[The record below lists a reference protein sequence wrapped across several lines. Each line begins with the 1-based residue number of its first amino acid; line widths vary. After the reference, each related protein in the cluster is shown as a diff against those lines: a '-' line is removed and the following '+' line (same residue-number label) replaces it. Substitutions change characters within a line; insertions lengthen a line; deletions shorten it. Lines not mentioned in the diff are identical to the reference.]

1 MYLQRFRATAST
13 VLRVEAGQLTLR
25 GAFSHIPFWQT
36 ASRAVERVV
45 MAPAPHA
52 LPASAA
58 ASPTRVTPQ
67 QAQRAGGAAVADA
80 KPKAAPPPP
89 FRPTALQ
96 VSLAMQQGTLVLCN
110 DKPETFGAPD
120 VLQCTLAGVS
130 LAFDQATP
138 LPKRT
143 NMAGGCGLGTAS
155 GVGLE
160 CNLLVRGVGLPCK
173 VAVQCTRARLAGQL
187 ADPTALSPHA
197 ARLSLKSYASFL
209 NSSTSRWEALY
220 DPWPLQV
227 GCDCMAAPAACVAVL
242 AQGALGRST

>member
-36 ASRAVERVV
+36 ASRAVEQVV
-45 MAPAPHA
+45 MAPAPPA
-52 LPASAA
+52 LAASAA
-58 ASPTRVTPQ
+58 ASPTRSTPQ
-67 QAQRAGGAAVADA
+67 QAQPMGTAAAAGTWPEA

-130 LAFDQATP
+130 LVFDQATP

-143 NMAGGCGLGTAS
+143 NMAGEPG
-155 GVGLE
+155 GVGAG
-160 CNLLVRGVGLPCK
+160 RAAGLPTCI
-173 VAVQCTRARLAGQL
+173 AWLAAQ
-187 ADPTALSPHA
+187 AITAA
-197 ARLSLKSYASFL
+197 
-209 NSSTSRWEALY
+209 
-220 DPWPLQV
+220 
-227 GCDCMAAPAACVAVL
+227 
-242 AQGALGRST
+242 

>member
-36 ASRAVERVV
+36 ASRAVDQVV
-45 MAPAPHA
+45 LAPVPAVAP
-52 LPASAA
+52 SAA
-58 ASPTRVTPQ
+58 ASPTRSTPGP
-67 QAQRAGGAAVADA
+67 AGGPAAAGAPGA
-80 KPKAAPPPP
+80 KPKAPPPLP

-130 LAFDQATP
+130 LVFDQATP

-143 NMAGGCGLGTAS
+143 NMAGES
-155 GVGLE
+155 G
-160 CNLLVRGVGLPCK
+160 RGEVD
-173 VAVQCTRARLAGQL
+173 RARCWYA
-187 ADPTALSPHA
+187 AASAVAHSSP
-197 ARLSLKSYASFL
+197 
-209 NSSTSRWEALY
+209 
-220 DPWPLQV
+220 Q
-227 GCDCMAAPAACVAVL
+227 C
-242 AQGALGRST
+242 